1 MKLLITGFDAFG
13 QDKINPSYQAL
24 LKLPDQINEIEIIK
38 RQLPTKYKMSQEV
51 LIKAIEE
58 VKPDFV
64 IAVGQAEGR
73 KEISLEKVAL
83 NLMTANIQDNAGFKP
98 VDQVIEPTG
107 ETAYFT
113 NLPLENIYQ
122 NLRAQNVKV
131 KISYSAGTFVCNK
144 VFYDLMY
151 LINNKKY
158 NFKAGFIHIP
168 LLPSQLK
175 LRSKPGYAM
184 NLSDSVLALEIII
197 SSLCD

>member
-13 QDKINPSYQAL
+13 QDKINPSYQAI
-24 LKLPDQINEIEIIK
+24 LKLPDQINQIEIIK
-38 RQLPTKYKMSQEV
+38 RQLPTKYKMSQKL

-83 NLMTANIQDNAGFKP
+83 NLMTAKIPDNAGFKP
-98 VDQVIEPTG
+98 FDQVIELDG

-113 NLPLENIYQ
+113 SLPLENIYQ
-122 NLRAQNVKV
+122 NLRAKNIEV

-184 NLSDSVLALEIII
+184 NLSDTVLALEIII